1 MAATRFLKLN
11 DLYWVAFDRH
21 FNRLV
26 VGGALIGSVVGGI
39 CIKDEYKPRIRD
51 TASRAICGAFVGGIT
66 GAVGPVALPIVLP
79 VVAFIGPMHLYNKHR
94 WEKKYSVKN
103 LK

>member
-1 MAATRFLKLN
+1 MAARFTKLN

-51 TASRAICGAFVGGIT
+51 TAFRAMWGAIAGGIVCS
-66 GAVGPVALPIVLP
+66 VGPVALPVVLP